1 MGAEG
6 GTGKGK
12 GGAVKPGRRA
22 GRGKW
27 RYAKDGPEDGR

>member
-22 GRGKW
+22 GGSKGH
-27 RYAKDGPEDGR
+27 YANHGPADGR